1 MSLYQQ
7 LANSKPKLLVA
18 VIIAVVGGVSVPFLL
33 PHVFHGN
40 HIYHLLLHT
49 AGIVLATFLTVLGVN
64 AYYQLRSKKMAI
76 TSVAFS
82 LFAASELVQ
91 LINATETHVYDFFES
106 PSEIAHLM
114 LLGVVGLFALAIFR
128 RD

>member
-7 LANSKPKLLVA
+7 LANSKPKLLVT
-18 VIIAVVGGVSVPFLL
+18 VIIAVFGGLAIPFLL

-40 HIYHLLLHT
+40 HIFHLLLHT
-49 AGIVLATFLTVLGVN
+49 AGIILATFLTILGVN